1 MSGHGPGDFIFGADP
16 IRGGSGAEAAIDTHV
31 YSLSWRWKNIDFC
44 KGFSLKKSNLD
55 IDFILDLDWISIFI
69 WIGCSSEPKSA
80 IMFNFSDLRSPKVL

>member
-44 KGFSLKKSNLD
+44 KGFSLKNQ
-55 IDFILDLDWISIFI
+55 IWISILFWL
-69 WIGCSSEPKSA
+69 WIGYRFLFGLDA
-80 IMFNFSDLRSPKVL
+80 LRSPKMQ